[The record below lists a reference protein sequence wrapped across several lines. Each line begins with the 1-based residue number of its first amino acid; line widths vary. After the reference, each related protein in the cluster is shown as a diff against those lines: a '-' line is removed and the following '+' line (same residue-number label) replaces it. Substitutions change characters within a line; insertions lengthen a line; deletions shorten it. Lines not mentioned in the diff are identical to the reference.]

1 MKTTSLFSPIIICL
15 ISIIYFPLTVE
26 SKLLFL
32 NPIQLIKEYIEVA
45 ALVEELE
52 SDQEESKHHIP
63 IVRNVFLDIYN
74 NWTNFWNN
82 PNWNTFLAVFID
94 FSSYFLMPLQGGF

>member
-1 MKTTSLFSPIIICL
+1 M
-15 ISIIYFPLTVE
+15 
-26 SKLLFL
+26 

-45 ALVEELE
+45 TLVEELE
-52 SDQEESKHHIP
+52 SEQEESKRHIP
-63 IVRNVFLDIYN
+63 IVRNVFEDIYN

-94 FSSYFLMPLQGGF
+94 FSSYILMPLQGGF